1 MARIYRR
8 TDDSQAKKEQELSL
22 NFWDPI
28 MERFHSFID
37 AKTPSQRITFSVL
50 ILGLVAAVSVIDKLM
65 HLPRFI
71 EVILAL
77 PLAVGTLAVIMGFVH
92 RQVVKNGN
100 APTLR
105 DRFSPIQRLRLGFV
119 AYAVLLVFLFGT
131 NGTIPTALG
140 AIIAFSVGLSIY
152 HFIRRSKE
160 EIALAEAGIVDPRD
174 EKAVEEEEIVEDVD
188 EDKVAEYAE
197 FINSLPEEQRRLILD
212 PKLNG
217 AITVAEDDSKKKK
230 KKKLFR
236 R

>member
-1 MARIYRR
+1 
-8 TDDSQAKKEQELSL
+8 
-22 NFWDPI
+22 
-28 MERFHSFID
+28 MERFHRFID
-37 AKTPSQRITFSVL
+37 AKSSSQRITFSVVILAL
-50 ILGLVAAVSVIDKLM
+50 IAVVSVLDKIM
-65 HLPRFI
+65 GLPRFV

-77 PLAVGTLAVIMGFVH
+77 PLAVGALAVIMGFVH
-92 RQVVKNGN
+92 RQVMKNGDK
-100 APTLR
+100 PTLR

-131 NGTIPTALG
+131 NGTLPTTLG
-140 AIIAFSVGLSIY
+140 AITALSVGLSIY

-160 EIALAEAGIVDPRD
+160 EIAMAEAGIVDPRD
-174 EKAVEEEEIVEDVD
+174 EKVIVEDEVEEEID

-217 AITVAEDDSKKKK
+217 AITVAEDDSKNKKK